1 MLFLY
6 GTTVFGFE
14 RGAFLAKWFIGV
26 TGSHVRVAINS
37 EGYIKGYTVA
47 RPMLVKSKGYKIGPL
62 FADSEAIAEK
72 FLKAVLEELLRQ
84 GEPVPAVSI
93 EAPTKKA
100 ADLCE
105 RLQGKRS
112 FELVYM
118 TTNDLPEACF
128 DINDSE
134 VGGNTKVGN
143 SVKQAPSPGGFSEIL
158 GTVPESILLVTV
170 SIHTSARVTVAV
182 CT

>member
-47 RPMLVKSKGYKIGPL
+47 RP
-62 FADSEAIAEK
+62 
-72 FLKAVLEELLRQ
+72 
-84 GEPVPAVSI
+84 
-93 EAPTKKA
+93 
-100 ADLCE
+100 